1 MRHTS
6 PSQHRLRD
14 DEAPDSLRY
23 AGDAEEKGRL
33 MEVAASA
40 KDAATM
46 LAFCVVLQMGWSI
59 ASNASLTLW
68 AVLTLR

>member
-1 MRHTS
+1 MMK
-6 PSQHRLRD
+6 HRTAYVMP
-14 DEAPDSLRY
+14 EMPKKKAN
-23 AGDAEEKGRL
+23 
-33 MEVAASA
+33 MVAASA